1 MTAWFDKL
9 NLSPQERRLMLVGF
23 VVLFLVLN
31 WAFIW
36 GRFSEWG
43 QVNADLEKIQ
53 REIQKYNSEISRKKS
68 YEAHLKDLE
77 AAGAAIAV
85 EQENQGNK
93 LQSAISTAASSSGV
107 SLEAIRVVPS
117 LTRGGVT
124 NLFFDEV
131 VMNAEIKAGEKEL
144 VDFLYS
150 LGTTVLMIRVRDVVN
165 LRLDPANPSR
175 LAATL
180 SLVASFQKKSPTPAA
195 ATATNA
201 PARGGS
207 AVQSRGAAATNKP
220 AVNKPAK
227 K

>member
-1 MTAWFDKL
+1 
-9 NLSPQERRLMLVGF
+9 MLVGF

-43 QVNADLEKIQ
+43 LVTGDLEKVQ
-53 REIQKYNSEISRKKS
+53 REIQKYTSEISRKKI
-68 YEAHLKDLE
+68 YETHLKDLE

-93 LQSAISTAASSSGV
+93 LQSAISTAASANGV
-107 SLEAIRVVPS
+107 TLDAIRVVPS
-117 LTRGGVT
+117 LTRGGFT

-150 LGTTVLMIRVRDVVN
+150 LGTSVLMIRVRDVVN
-165 LRLDPANPSR
+165 LRLDPTTPTR

-180 SLVASFQKKSPTPAA
+180 SLVASFQKKSPTPPPAV
-195 ATATNA
+195 ATNA
-201 PARGGS
+201 LARGGP
-207 AVQSRGAAATNKP
+207 AVHSRGAAATNKP
-220 AVNKPAK
+220 PADKPPANKPSANKPPANKPVK

>member
-1 MTAWFDKL
+1 
-9 NLSPQERRLMLVGF
+9 MLVGF

-43 QVNADLEKIQ
+43 VVNGDLEKVQ
-53 REIQKYNSEISRKKS
+53 REIRKYTAEIGRKKT
-68 YEAHLKDLE
+68 YETHLKNLE
-77 AAGAAIAV
+77 ASGAAIAV

-93 LQSAISTAASSSGV
+93 LQSAISTAASANGV
-107 SLEAIRVVPS
+107 TLDAIRVVPS
-117 LTRGGVT
+117 LARGGVT

-150 LGTTVLMIRVRDVVN
+150 LGTSVLMIRVRDVVN

-180 SLVASFQKKSPTPAA
+180 SLAASFQKKNPTPPSAM
-195 ATATNA
+195 ATNA
-201 PARGGS
+201 VARGGP
-207 AVQSRGAAATNKP
+207 AVHSRGAAAK
-220 AVNKPAK
+220 NKPAK

>member
-1 MTAWFDKL
+1 MI
-9 NLSPQERRLMLVGF
+9 VGF

-43 QVNADLEKIQ
+43 LVNGDLEKVQ
-53 REIQKYNSEISRKKS
+53 REIQKYTSEINRKKI
-68 YEAHLKDLE
+68 YEAHLKNLE

-93 LQSAISTAASSSGV
+93 LQTAISTAASANGV
-107 SLEAIRVVPS
+107 TLDAIRVVPS
-117 LTRGGVT
+117 LTRGGFT

-150 LGTTVLMIRVRDVVN
+150 LGTSVLMIRVRDVVN
-165 LRLDPANPSR
+165 LRLDPTTPSR

-180 SLVASFQKKSPTPAA
+180 SLVASFQKKNPTSP
-195 ATATNA
+195 ATVATNA
-201 PARGGS
+201 MARGGS
-207 AVQSRGAAATNKP
+207 SVLSRGAAATNKLAANKLP
-220 AVNKPAK
+220 ANTPPTKKSPNKPAK